1 MKQKYPIDP
10 DRISLIGFS
19 AGASGAMHLVSL
31 YPDEFSAML
40 AMVAGGNDYPIRNF
54 SNLPLA
60 IHHGD
65 VDWTSAICDAR
76 VQFQKMQSAGNR
88 LAFLK
93 EYPGS
98 GHSVSAKDHKS
109 IVKWVLEQKRDPAP
123 KSIAIDCETPT
134 LGRHAYIQILEFD
147 DPQNVATLSVDI

>member
-10 DRISLIGFS
+10 DRISLIGSS

-40 AMVAGGNDYPIRNF
+40 AMVAGGNDYPIQNF

-76 VQFQKMQSAGNR
+76 VQF
-88 LAFLK
+88 
-93 EYPGS
+93 
-98 GHSVSAKDHKS
+98 
-109 IVKWVLEQKRDPAP
+109 
-123 KSIAIDCETPT
+123 
-134 LGRHAYIQILEFD
+134 
-147 DPQNVATLSVDI
+147 